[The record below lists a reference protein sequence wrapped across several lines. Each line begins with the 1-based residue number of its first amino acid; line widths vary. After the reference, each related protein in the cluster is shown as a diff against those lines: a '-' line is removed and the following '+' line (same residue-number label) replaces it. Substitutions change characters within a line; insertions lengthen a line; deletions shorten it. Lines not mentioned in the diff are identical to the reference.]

1 MHLTAPYEHP
11 THRAPS
17 GTPAPW
23 HPRHPTHVIRLL
35 AIDVDGTLLDSRG
48 RIPQDNLDALTAAVG
63 RGTQLVIVTGR
74 SYSFALPAVVPLPDP
89 LLMIVHN
96 GAIARV
102 RSGETVLRRLLPRDS
117 ARAVLAATLDW
128 RSSALLYF
136 DRAESRQILTD
147 RLDWTHPNRARFR
160 DRNRDIIEEVAA
172 LEGALDE
179 DPIQLAFNGELL
191 PMRDVVTT
199 LTRHPLAA
207 DLSVSVTE
215 YPHRDFSLD
224 RRVRPR
230 HDERSD
236 ARARRR
242 DARHCSRRSHGGRR
256 QPQRSRHA
264 RVGRRR
270 RRDGE
275 RRQKN
280 CESLG
285 LEVTGTNDECGL
297 AAAVRSTRSEER
309 PSFQTPP
316 EIPLELATDR
326 RVRTLR
332 PARNEHAACAGC
344 WPPPRGQATSRPRRT
359 AGAVKNTPAPMPRSK
374 R

>member
-1 MHLTAPYEHP
+1 
-11 THRAPS
+11 
-17 GTPAPW
+17 
-23 HPRHPTHVIRLL
+23 VVKLL

-48 RIPQDNLDALTAAVG
+48 KIPQDNLEALTAAVS
-63 RGTQLVIVTGR
+63 RGTQIVIVTGR

-102 RSGETVLRRLLPRDS
+102 RSGETVLRRLLPRES

-128 RSSALLYF
+128 RSAALLYF

-191 PMRDVVTT
+191 PMRDVLTT

-215 YPHRDFSLD
+215 YPHRNFSLID
-224 RRVRPR
+224 VCGP
-230 HDERSD
+230 
-236 ARARRR
+236 
-242 DARHCSRRSHGGRR
+242 GTTKG
-256 QPQRSRHA
+256 QTLA
-264 RVGRRR
+264 RVAATLGIARGEVMAVGDNHND
-270 RRDGE
+270 RDMLEWAGVGVVMGNASE
-275 RRQKN
+275 DLR
-280 CESLG
+280 SLG

-297 AAAVRSTRSEER
+297 ATAVLKHLRS
-309 PSFQTPP
+309 
-316 EIPLELATDR
+316 
-326 RVRTLR
+326 
-332 PARNEHAACAGC
+332 
-344 WPPPRGQATSRPRRT
+344 
-359 AGAVKNTPAPMPRSK
+359 
-374 R
+374 